1 MRPSFDNYL
10 HVIQMGHRISHFVC
24 RESREKKSE
33 RDRQRNRDGGRIM
46 IEQRDLGD
54 NIVFGQP

>member
-1 MRPSFDNYL
+1 MFAER
-10 HVIQMGHRISHFVC
+10 VER
-24 RESREKKSE
+24 KKSE